1 VNINEQIRSLRK
13 TQVDPE
19 LLDMLGAYDFEQSIE
34 MTEKEPDL
42 EEEFGNLTRTVVP
55 RLTKD
60 DIAAMTGL
68 SIGEIKQLEKN
79 QRPKRKLKEFLDLA
93 KRDALP
99 IELQKSFQYMEKS
112 FGRTGSLTESM
123 TEAVDLF
130 QEHFSHDE
138 LSLLQ
143 KCIKAL
149 DLSAFLKILSC
160 GMQKAAFAA

>member
-1 VNINEQIRSLRK
+1 MDINEQIKSLRK
-13 TQVDPE
+13 AQVDPE
-19 LLDMLGAYDFEQSIE
+19 LADMLGAYDFEQSVE
-34 MTEKEPDL
+34 MTENEPDL
-42 EEEFGNLTRTVVP
+42 DEEMSNLARTIMP
-55 RLTKD
+55 SLTKD
-60 DIAAMTGL
+60 DIVQITGL
-68 SIGEIKQLEKN
+68 SMEEVNQLEKS
-79 QRPKRKLKEFLDLA
+79 QCRKGKLKDFLDLA

-99 IELQKSFQYMEKS
+99 HELRNSFRYMEKS

-130 QEHFSHDE
+130 QEHFSQDE

-160 GMQKAAFAA
+160 GMQKAAVAA